1 MCLLTGT
8 SLLISLSE
16 WTLSYSYTH
25 FLFSQSKQ
33 IFSVKTTNFTK
44 NMSLNP
50 CILLILCSAFESQ
63 EKWLDRWTARSYS
76 CVFHSGKYGQ
86 FCLVC
91 CVLLFV
97 IFFFSF
103 SPWNMLSSFKYLLEK
118 QWEKDNKTE
127 GTLFLSLKQ
136 VHCTCLHL
144 KIFVLYI
151 GIFITLYF

>member
-50 CILLILCSAFESQ
+50 CILLIVCSAFESQ

-97 IFFFSF
+97 IFFF
-103 SPWNMLSSFKYLLEK
+103 
-118 QWEKDNKTE
+118 
-127 GTLFLSLKQ
+127 LFLLGICSNLSNIFQKNSGK
-136 VHCTCLHL
+136 
-144 KIFVLYI
+144 KITRQKERYSFH
-151 GIFITLYF
+151 

>member
-25 FLFSQSKQ
+25 FLFSQCKQ
-33 IFSVKTTNFTK
+33 IFSVKTINFTK

-50 CILLILCSAFESQ
+50 CILLIVCSAFESQ

-76 CVFHSGKYGQ
+76 CVFHSGTYEQ
-86 FCLVC
+86 FGLVC

-97 IFFFSF
+97 IFFF
-103 SPWNMLSSFKYLLEK
+103 
-118 QWEKDNKTE
+118 
-127 GTLFLSLKQ
+127 LFLLGICS
-136 VHCTCLHL
+136 HL
-144 KIFVLYI
+144 SNIFQKNSGKKITRQKERYSFH
-151 GIFITLYF
+151 